1 MRILLA
7 VAISEERFNS
17 IPDIGLGYL
26 AACVQQAGHDV
37 AMVDCLLE
45 RYNYAEFEQYLNT
58 HQPDVVGMKAYSC
71 DIASVARMVRIVR
84 RTCPGAV
91 TVVGGPHP
99 SCEIPERLFGQF
111 PDLDYAFAGEG
122 EPGFV
127 PFLERLQAGSS
138 DMADIPGLIWRDNN
152 AIQANPKALVKELD
166 ALPFPAWDLLDP
178 RRFKCGFSF
187 MTSKLPAAPMV
198 LTRGCPYQCTF
209 CGSHLITGRKVR
221 KRSIDNIIEEIRLL
235 QQDYGIRTIDI
246 VDENLAFDRNYLKAF
261 CERLIQE
268 DLGILWNCPSGV
280 RLTSLDK
287 ETVPLMERSGC
298 FGFSVGVESGS
309 QRILDSV
316 KKRLTVE
323 EIVDKVR
330 MIKRVSNITLQG
342 FFMFGFPEETR
353 EDIEATIRLA
363 CSLPFDFVVFSPLR
377 VTPGTE
383 IYNDLVDAGKI
394 SSELDYKGFG
404 RHHFV
409 RSYSSIPDK
418 EMEKLYKK
426 AYMRF
431 YFRPRVVLNLLS
443 KVRLRAQLRTIV
455 NGLLRMAGLLR

>member
-1 MRILLA
+1 MRILFA

-17 IPDIGLGYL
+17 TPDIGQGYL
-26 AACVQQAGHDV
+26 AACVRQAGHDV
-37 AMVDCLLE
+37 AIVDCLLE
-45 RYNYAEFEQYLNT
+45 RYDYAEFEQYVNT
-58 HQPDVVGMKAYSC
+58 HQPDVVGIRAFSC
-71 DIASVARMVRIVR
+71 DIPSISKMVRIVR
-84 RTCPGAV
+84 KTCPGAV
-91 TVVGGPHP
+91 TVIGGPHP
-99 SCEIPERLFGQF
+99 SCEIPERLFEQF

-127 PFLERLQAGSS
+127 PFVERLQAGST

-152 AIQANPKALVKELD
+152 AIRANPKALVKDLD
-166 ALPFPAWDLLDP
+166 ALPFPAWDLIDP
-178 RRFKCGFSF
+178 WQYKCGYSF

-246 VDENLAFDRNYLKAF
+246 VDENLAFDRNYVKAF

-268 DLGILWNCPSGV
+268 DLGIRWNCPYGV
-280 RLTSLDK
+280 RLSSLNK
-287 ETVPLMERSGC
+287 ETVRLMARAGC
-298 FGFSVGVESGS
+298 FGLSVGVESGS

-323 EIVDKVR
+323 EVVDKVR
-330 MIKRVSNITLQG
+330 TIKHVSNITLQG

-353 EDIEATIRLA
+353 EDIEATIHLA

-383 IYNDLVDAGKI
+383 IYNDLVHAGKI
-394 SSELDYKGFG
+394 PRDLDYKGFG

-431 YFRPRVVLNLLS
+431 YSTFGFS
-443 KVRLRAQLRTIV
+443 
-455 NGLLRMAGLLR
+455 